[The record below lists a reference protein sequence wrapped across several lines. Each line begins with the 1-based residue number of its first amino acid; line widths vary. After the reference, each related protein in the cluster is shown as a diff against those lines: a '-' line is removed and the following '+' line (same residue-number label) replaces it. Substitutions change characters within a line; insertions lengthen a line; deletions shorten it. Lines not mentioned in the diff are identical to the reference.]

1 MRQVRERRDDDGLDV
16 SASPELLHLA
26 EEVRS
31 TGRPRAL
38 RRGGETLAV
47 IVPFSEANARHGRWR
62 TPTAQ
67 DIEAFQK
74 AAGSWADVDVE
85 RFLDEVYAARDVL
98 DERPPV
104 EL

>member
-1 MRQVRERRDDDGLDV
+1 MRQRRDGRHDEALDV

-47 IVPFSEANARHGRWR
+47 FVPFSEANGRQGRWR
-62 TPTAQ
+62 TPTAE
-67 DIEAFQK
+67 DIERFWS
-74 AAGSWADVDVE
+74 AAGSWADVDVD
-85 RFLDEVYAARDVL
+85 RFLEDVYAARDVV